1 MTRRRLLIIVAAVLL
16 VPLLLVG
23 ALVAVVQS
31 EWAERRV
38 ERMVSARLDREVQ
51 IEGVS
56 LRWGWPPGLVFAR
69 LRIGNPPWAKT
80 PNLVDAEGL
89 YARVQVLPL
98 FKGMLVIPYLG
109 ARKANAGLEMDGDRA
124 TWRFG
129 KESNEPSKL
138 LLMRVYLDDGHI
150 AFIDANEKTDL
161 AVKVKG
167 SLGEGG
173 ELRAEAAGTFRGEP
187 TKALALI
194 PELSAQHESPVR
206 FEGEATVGKTK
217 ASADGVLAT
226 DGTSLDFNLKL
237 AGATLKDLN
246 KVTGIVLPDTP
257 PYNVAGHLTHSGNE
271 WHFKEFKGRVGDSD
285 LAGNVIYTKRKPRAL
300 FQATLRSNVLDLD
313 DLGPVIGA
321 PPRTGPGETAA
332 AHQKAK
338 SAQRKV
344 SDRILPDTEFSTR
357 LWGKMDADVRLEAKR
372 VKRPKQ
378 LPLDALQTHLV
389 LKDSVLRL
397 QPLNFTMAGGRV
409 TSDITLDPK
418 QQPMRG
424 VMKVDVQGLQLK
436 QLFPTLETMQEAL
449 GTLYGRA
456 DVVGHGQSVA
466 ALLGTSDGK
475 ASFAVS
481 GGRVSALLVELLG
494 LDVAES
500 VMLLGRKHE
509 QVELRCAASGLE
521 VQDGVAKA
529 SDFVVDTSDTLIKVE
544 GAIDL
549 KNERIDLETKP
560 YPKDMSPLALRTP
573 LYIKGPMKDPGVR
586 PKAGPL
592 VARAAIGAALG
603 AIAPPLAALAL
614 VETGPGKDTDCG
626 RLLAEARSKGA
637 VKKAG

>member
-1 MTRRRLLIIVAAVLL
+1 MARRLLLIAAVMLL
-16 VPLLLVG
+16 APIVLVG
-23 ALVAVVQS
+23 ALAAIVQS
-31 EWAERRV
+31 EWAERRI
-38 ERMVSARLDREVQ
+38 ERLASAKLDREVQ
-51 IEGVS
+51 VEGIS
-56 LRWGWPPGLVFAR
+56 LRWGWPPGIVFAR
-69 LRIGNPPWAKT
+69 LRIGNPSWAKT
-80 PNLVDAEGL
+80 PDLVDAEGL
-89 YARVQVLPL
+89 YARVQVPPL
-98 FKGMLVIPYLG
+98 FKGMIVIPYLG
-109 ARKANAGLEMDGDRA
+109 ARKASAGLEMDGERA

-129 KESNEPSKL
+129 KESNEPSRL
-138 LLMRVYLDDGHI
+138 ILMRVFLDDGRI
-150 AFIDANEKTDL
+150 AYLDAREDTNLE
-161 AVKVKG
+161 VKVKG

-173 ELRAEAAGTFRGEP
+173 ELRAEGSGRFRGER
-187 TKALALI
+187 TKALALM

-226 DGTSLDFNLKL
+226 DGTSLDLNLKL
-237 AGATLKDLN
+237 AGATLEDLS

-257 PYNVAGHLTHSGNE
+257 PYQVAGHLTHSGNE
-271 WHFKEFKGRVGDSD
+271 WHFNGFRGRVGDSD
-285 LAGNVIYTKRKPRAL
+285 LAGNVTYTKRKPRPL

-321 PPRTGPGETAA
+321 PPGTGPGETASA
-332 AHQKAK
+332 QQQAR

-357 LWGKMDADVRLEAKR
+357 LWGRMDADVRLEAKR
-372 VKRPKQ
+372 VDRPKQ
-378 LPLDALQTHLV
+378 LPLDAMQVHLLLQ
-389 LKDSVLRL
+389 DSVLRL
-397 QPLNFTMAGGRV
+397 QPLDFTMAGGRV
-409 TSDITLDPK
+409 TSDITLDPR

-424 VMKVDVQGLQLK
+424 VMKVDVQGLQLE
-436 QLFPTLETMQEAL
+436 QLFPTLESMREAL

-456 DVVGHGQSVA
+456 DIVGRGQSVA
-466 ALLGTSDGK
+466 ALLGTSDGQ

-500 VMLLGRKHE
+500 VMLLGRRHD

-521 VQDGVAKA
+521 VRDGVARA
-529 SDFVVDTSDTLIKVE
+529 SDFIVDTSDTLIEVE

-549 KNERIDLETKP
+549 KNERLDLETKP